1 MRMLPKRVT
10 RNVTNAQVEA
20 IVFRNEIIP
29 KNSINDADEK
39 KPTENSYHQPAWQIL
54 EGVSNL
60 RVEIIHKLMVQDRT

>member
-39 KPTENSYHQPAWQIL
+39 KPTENSYHQPA
-54 EGVSNL
+54 
-60 RVEIIHKLMVQDRT
+60 